1 MLTCGITYLT
11 AENYRIYEL
20 RDEGECMK
28 ISRKLVLGYLSVSI
42 LTGILGFRGYQ
53 SIEDVS
59 KDFEIVVTR
68 TLPITTALK
77 DLKIHSSRI
86 VSSTAEY
93 LMISI
98 HSSELKNS
106 AAVNKALEFEEK
118 LLKEDGIE
126 KYDQT
131 FEIYKSLSV
140 NFTPEQMDSFR
151 AIENSGKRLKE
162 SSLKLISI
170 QKKGI
175 GQDELFNLKEQQE
188 DIEQELEREIARA
201 LKLKDDNLGSIQKH
215 VSEKISES
223 SRTVLIGY
231 ASIFFGC
238 LALGVYL
245 AITLDKRLTELVQAT
260 QKISEGSWDVSL
272 PPIANDELGQ
282 LTQSFRRMTTQ
293 LQNSFNILE
302 ERVEERTKQLQI
314 ERNNLQ
320 KQLLQ
325 EQIVLQIIEQIR
337 KTFQLDF
344 ESVVVN
350 IREAIQC
357 DRVAILQL
365 QDDSQPSLVVDSMD
379 ESLRKFSTDTLLPY
393 QLDVIDVS
401 PKVLE
406 RLQSGE
412 LQIGENMNGQNSS
425 YLLVPVFIEDRLW
438 GFLATHFYQQSHI
451 WEEGEI
457 SILKQ
462 IASQMS
468 ISLKK
473 RNLFL
478 ELSVSK
484 EKAEAANRAKSEF
497 LSIMSHEI
505 RTPMNVVMGMSE
517 LLHSTP
523 LNQEQQDF
531 VKAIQDGGNTLLA
544 LIDDILDFSHIEADR
559 IELQPVTFELSEF
572 LKNSIDILKF
582 RAEQKN
588 LQLDTII
595 DPILPSTYLGD
606 AHRLRQILINLLSN
620 AIKFTQYG
628 KVGVTVDFVE
638 RDGDIYTLRF
648 NVSDTGIGIS
658 PEHLDKLFQPFFLVD
673 SSLSR
678 SFNGSGLGLAISKRL
693 TDKMGG
699 EITVKSSLG
708 QGSTFSFTVKLPVA
722 PSARSL

>member
-1 MLTCGITYLT
+1 LLTCGITYLT

>member
-1 MLTCGITYLT
+1 
-11 AENYRIYEL
+11 
-20 RDEGECMK
+20 MK
-28 ISRKLVLGYLSVSI
+28 ISKKVVLGYISVSV

-59 KDFEIVVTR
+59 RDFNIVVTR
-68 TLPITTALK
+68 TLPITTDLK

-93 LMISI
+93 LTISI
-98 HSSELKNS
+98 RSSELKNS
-106 AAVNKALEFEEK
+106 VAVIKALEVEEK

-131 FEIYKSLSV
+131 FEIYKSLSI
-140 NFTPEQMDSFR
+140 NFTPEQMESFK
-151 AIENSGKRLKE
+151 AIANSGKKLKK
-162 SSLKLISI
+162 SSLKLISA

-175 GQDELFNLKEQQE
+175 SQDELFDLKEQQE
-188 DIEQELEREIARA
+188 NIEQELEGEINRA
-201 LKLKDDNLGSIQKH
+201 LKLKDDNLDSIQNH
-215 VSEKISES
+215 VSDKISES
-223 SRTVLIGY
+223 SKIVLIGY
-231 ASIFFGC
+231 ISIFFGC
-238 LALGVYL
+238 LALGIYL

-302 ERVEERTKQLQI
+302 ERVEERTQQLQI

-325 EQIVLQIIEQIR
+325 EQIVLQIIEQLR
-337 KTFQLDF
+337 KTFQLNF

-365 QDDSQPSLVVDSMD
+365 QDSSQPSLVVDSMA
-379 ESLRKFSTDTLLPY
+379 ESMRKLSTDNLLPH
-393 QLDVIDVS
+393 QLDAIDFS

-406 RLQSGE
+406 RLQSGG

-425 YLLVPVFIEDRLW
+425 YLLVPVFIEERLW
-438 GFLATHFYQQSHI
+438 GFLATYFYQQSHI

-517 LLHSTP
+517 LLHSTT
-523 LNQEQQDF
+523 LNQEQKDF
-531 VKAIQDGGNTLLA
+531 IKAIQDGGNTLLA
-544 LIDDILDFSHIEADR
+544 LIDDILDFSQIEADR

-588 LQLDTII
+588 LQLDMVI
-595 DPILPSTYLGD
+595 DPILPPAYVGD

-658 PEHLDKLFQPFFLVD
+658 PEHLDKLFQPFVLVD

-678 SFNGSGLGLAISKRL
+678 SFSGSGLGLAISKRL

-699 EITVKSSLG
+699 EITVKSLLG

-722 PSARSL
+722 PSVRSL